1 MAYLSNTIANK
12 APFLWYAP
20 DTDMSRKHKETSC
33 TKCRFF
39 QSQEVVQECPPKTS
53 TQPPWCSYSQGG
65 DRVACQWWGWDCW
78 LSGTAAS
85 PAVSSQKQDD
95 DIYQIKGIIWFNM
108 DVPQTDFST
117 TLSLEWHRKNEIP
130 QSPAPLRR
138 RIESGSPR
146 LSQHLESQTYEDHAA
161 QGHTRW
167 AAHHGPHTMPRYAR
181 QEA

>member
-1 MAYLSNTIANK
+1 
-12 APFLWYAP
+12 
-20 DTDMSRKHKETSC
+20 MSRKHKETSC

-39 QSQEVVQECPPKTS
+39 QSQEVVKCKSAP
-53 TQPPWCSYSQGG
+53 
-65 DRVACQWWGWDCW
+65 R
-78 LSGTAAS
+78 
-85 PAVSSQKQDD
+85 KQA
-95 DIYQIKGIIWFNM
+95 
-108 DVPQTDFST
+108 
-117 TLSLEWHRKNEIP
+117 LSLRDVVILKAEIEWRANGGAETVGFRVQLRLLRCQVRNKMMTYTKLKESYGCPTNGFQYHFEPRVNEIP

-146 LSQHLESQTYEDHAA
+146 LSQHLESQTHEDHAA